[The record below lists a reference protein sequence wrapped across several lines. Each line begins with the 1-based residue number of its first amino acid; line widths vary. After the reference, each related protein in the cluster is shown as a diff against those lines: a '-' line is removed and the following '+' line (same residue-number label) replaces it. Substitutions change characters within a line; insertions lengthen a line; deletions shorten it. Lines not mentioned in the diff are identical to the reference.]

1 MRLSKRT
8 RYGFRLMVELARSS
22 KKGPVSLKEI
32 AERQGLSLK
41 FLEQIVIHLKT
52 MGPVK
57 AVRGPSGGYML
68 SKPPSKITL
77 KSLFDIFEGVS
88 GIVECVRDPSDCKRV
103 DDCAT
108 HVLWVILDK
117 KISDT
122 LSSMTLKDLIKFG
135 PADLM
140 SVKEKARISVK
151 SVRRT
156 LK

>member
-32 AERQGLSLK
+32 AERLGLSLK

-68 SKPPSKITL
+68 SQPPSKITL

-88 GIVECVRDPSDCKRV
+88 GIVECVRNPSDCKRV

-122 LSSMTLKDLIKFG
+122 LSSMTLEDLIKFG

-140 SVKEKARISVK
+140 SVKEGISVK